1 MSDDQNLYAHLSRR
15 AALAGLTAGFAIGG
29 TSLVAGTAQA
39 AAHRAD
45 ALNLDDPAD
54 NCRALIK
61 LQADLSGKDAMGGF
75 PGSVWAWIPGEG
87 NRLLWNTYGV
97 GVSRVEWRAEESAWR
112 FYHREALLYLDPQTN
127 DVLESWQNPWTERR
141 VEVLHILNDHVNRYY
156 SLKPDARF
164 RFPWAYER
172 NGDDLVFRISV
183 FRFEDNVMNPRD
195 YPLHAQNNK
204 YQTTELWGMI
214 GSHAEV
220 TNPDVTSAHC
230 VTSWARISGWQPF
243 MEMGN
248 RPGQTVYHSHS
259 YKLMR
264 GAADLPPKIRSWLEK
279 NAPEYLEA
287 PREWLPPTESIGV
300 WNYSKRIIDERRVR
314 GLKPGQTPFG
324 WPRT

>member
-1 MSDDQNLYAHLSRR
+1 MSEDNSRYAHLTRR
-15 AALAGLTAGFAIGG
+15 AAVAGLAIGG
-29 TSLVAGTAQA
+29 SALLAGNAEA
-39 AAHRAD
+39 ARKSGRKS
-45 ALNLDDPAD
+45 LNLDDPKD
-54 NCRALIK
+54 NCDALIK

-87 NRLLWNTYGV
+87 NTLLWNTYGV
-97 GVSRVEWRAEESAWR
+97 GVSRVVFMPEENAWR
-112 FYHREALLYLDPQTN
+112 FYHREALLYLDPETN

-156 SLKPDARF
+156 ALNPGGRF
-164 RFPWAYER
+164 KFPWAYET
-172 NGDDLVFRISV
+172 NDDDLVFRISV
-183 FRFEDNVMNPRD
+183 FRFEQNIMHPKD
-195 YPLHAQNNK
+195 YPLHAQSDK

-214 GSHAEV
+214 GSLSEV
-220 TNPDVTSAHC
+220 QNPDVTSAHC
-230 VTSWARISGWQPF
+230 VTSWSRISGWQPF

-287 PREWLPPTESIGV
+287 PKEWIAPTESIGV
-300 WNYSKRIIDERRVR
+300 WNYSKRIIDERRAK
-314 GLKPGQTPFG
+314 GLKPGETPFS
-324 WPRT
+324 WPRS